1 MKNISWSQL
10 NIILAII
17 IGATLLLGI
26 LGGSIYQSANERVK
40 IADVEDINDA
50 WIIETNEEYDR
61 ATDLPCNLEVGKGE
75 PISISHYLP
84 QNIGPDYG
92 IAFRSVYNEVQ
103 VKIGDTIIY
112 QYGVDER
119 RPFISSP
126 VPNWNFIPIDSQ
138 YAGQLITITQIS
150 NYGMYSGLF
159 TTIQGGSRSALLY
172 QQWCENGWG
181 MVLSVVLV
189 LLAGGLS
196 LIAIGIRMHKKLD
209 IRFRYYMILLGTVV
223 VWSISGS
230 SLLPTLTKNGY
241 FFWLLH
247 TLIRM
252 AIPMAYLMF
261 LRGFAQKRKMVFAI
275 DIGIIGAGICF
286 VIVVILQLMRL
297 LEFAASYDLLGTLYG
312 LGFLAYTVGIMIG
325 WLKYKRKEL
334 RTLAIAN
341 VLFSI
346 AGIVNQFIR
355 PNHLYQTEGTF
366 WQISVM
372 VYMFLLLGIIVAVVI
387 EQMRQKVHSVEE
399 EYSSQR
405 AVAVTMMNPNFLFA
419 SLNTLLAMTKAGSRN
434 SAKFV
439 FAFSKYLRYN
449 LDSVREEKLI
459 PFEEELGHIAAYL
472 EIQQMRMPE
481 LQVIIEDK
489 MHEFSVPARSIEAIV
504 ENAVKHGIGK
514 NENQGQVI
522 VRSYERRDSYA
533 IQIVDEGIGFDTDML
548 YRKET
553 PTSMKVV
560 RERME
565 QYLGAVIEVNS
576 KPRKG
581 TIVTVKIPK
590 TAGKKQNEANGS

>member
-26 LGGSIYQSANERVK
+26 LGGSIYQSANERVR

-84 QNIGPDYG
+84 QNIGADYG

-181 MVLSVVLV
+181 IVLSVVLV

-252 AIPMAYLMF
+252 VIPMAYLMF

-489 MHEFSVPARSIEAIV
+489 MHAFSVPARSIEAIV